1 MIKIMA
7 ILPLL
12 TIIMPAGKYF
22 NQLVIMSF
30 FCDRFLIIL
39 MWSSS
44 L

>member
-1 MIKIMA
+1 MV

-12 TIIMPAGKYF
+12 TITTPAGKYF
-22 NQLVIMSF
+22 SQLVIMSF
-30 FCDRFLIIL
+30 FRDRFLIIL